1 MIKINDDIATSVS
14 VEKLMKFGLFYV
26 DILSYRGMFPPNNN
40 SVIPTYRE
48 RAGELKDKIRR
59 AHPIKK
65 DKRNR
70 PVFINKNYGIE
81 IKLKCYESNK
91 FKLKTKQSII
101 KFVPRDK
108 SYDDIHLLVREH
120 FNIPNSSTQTFLSEY
135 NGKNISETFEN
146 IETYALARKEKK
158 MKIQLYLH
166 YPKSYTRLT
175 IDQLKNI
182 ETISSDV
189 ETELTEIVALSPSL
203 P

>member
-26 DILSYRGMFPPNNN
+26 DVLSYRGMFPPNNN

-108 SYDDIHLLVREH
+108 SYDDIHLLAREH
-120 FNIPNSSTQTFLSEY
+120 FNIPNSTQTFLGEY

-146 IETYALARKEKK
+146 IEIYALARKEKK

-166 YPKSYTRLT
+166 CPKSYTRLT

-182 ETISSDV
+182 ETISS
-189 ETELTEIVALSPSL
+189 ETVAFSSSL